1 VAHSP
6 WFKARYRPEAR
17 VNTELRFAKGVRVI
31 PGNSSENCP
40 LGYNLL
46 GAVMDEAAF
55 FAEQGERSTAEEI
68 YNALQR
74 RIRSRFDKDGLLLV
88 ISSPRSAGDFVERKL
103 AEAKHD
109 KLIYAQRL
117 ALWEALPKERFC
129 GEVFHDAVCGKVPV
143 EFKREFEKD
152 PERARRDLGAVPSRS
167 RTAFFKRPEAIEGIF
182 EDTPSPE
189 RTPGVLAEEFCALD
203 LKPRFIH
210 VDLGLKRDGCGI
222 AMAHVESEVEREG
235 EVLPVVRVDLAVKWK
250 ARPGEEIRI
259 SKVRRL
265 VYELSERGFAVELV
279 TFDQFQSADSRQVLA
294 QRGYK
299 VGLLSV
305 DRTTEAYEALREL
318 VEDGRLKCHEQPE
331 LARELRELELVD
343 GRKVDHPP
351 KGSKDLADAVAGA
364 VWSALQ
370 SRRRTGVVVY

>member
-1 VAHSP
+1 
-6 WFKARYRPEAR
+6 
-17 VNTELRFAKGVRVI
+17 
-31 PGNSSENCP
+31 
-40 LGYNLL
+40 
-46 GAVMDEAAF
+46 MDEAAF

-117 ALWEALPKERFC
+117 ALWEALPKGRFC

-189 RTPGVLAEEFCALD
+189 RAPGVLAEEFCALD
-203 LKPRFIH
+203 LKLRFIH

-250 ARPGEEIRI
+250 ARPGEEVRI